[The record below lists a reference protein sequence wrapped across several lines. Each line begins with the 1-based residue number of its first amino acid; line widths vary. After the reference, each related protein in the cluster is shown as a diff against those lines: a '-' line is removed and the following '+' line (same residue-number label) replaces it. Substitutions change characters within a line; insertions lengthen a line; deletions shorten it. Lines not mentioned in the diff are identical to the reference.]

1 MIESSKWTMPF
12 EVNPAYSK
20 KVAYFSMEFAVAQ
33 ALKIY
38 SGGLGFLAGSHM
50 RSAYELKQNLFGIG
64 MLWRYGYY
72 DQIRDEE
79 GMMAVQFQ
87 KKLYT
92 YLQQTDIEF
101 TLQIDNETVK
111 VKVYYLS
118 PDIFHSAPLF
128 LMTTDFP
135 ENSEK
140 ARAYCHR
147 LYDNYPQHRVAQ
159 QILLGI
165 GGGKIVEA
173 LGGVDTYH
181 LNEGH
186 GLPLAFHLFE
196 QYKSTD
202 EVRKRLVFT
211 THTPEKAGN
220 EEQDIDFL
228 HNMGFFNGV
237 PLEIVKEITHTENN
251 TLSFTPATLN
261 LSRLS
266 NAVSKLHGDVS
277 NEMWAHINDRCPI
290 ISITN
295 AQNKHFWADHE
306 LEQANQQDDDH
317 DLVTLKKEMKAELF
331 EIVANQTG
339 KIFRPD
345 VLTIV
350 WARRFAS
357 YKRADLVLR
366 DKERF
371 LKMVNNTKYPVQII
385 WAGKPYPMD
394 YGSVNTFNEII
405 TFNRGRANCATLVGY
420 EIMLSRQLKR
430 GSDVWLNTPRRPH
443 EASGTSGMTAAMNGS
458 VNVSINDGWIPEFAR
473 HGENVFVTPTADH
486 TTMDIESI
494 DNFDHENIMSVL
506 ENEVIPA
513 YYDNPSKWV
522 EIMKN
527 SMRDVVP
534 YFDSNRMADEYYQK
548 LYNSE
553 YDASKRI
560 MVQPAAKE
568 VGAS

>member
-64 MLWRYGYY
+64 ILWRYGYY

-147 LYDNYPQHRVAQ
+147 LYDNYPQHLVAQ

-473 HGENVFVTPTADH
+473 HGENAFVTPTADH